1 MASDPAWGGRYVI
14 YGRCTVLHLQFLD
27 YLSSESLLDLQ
38 GLPKRLYLC
47 VKCLTEYVFW
57 GLNIA
62 VAVRE
67 PHRHNLKGTH
77 PMGSRKKI
85 GCLEHFT
92 CVQPLQVLCKSLLSP
107 QGGLPCKTS
116 QTVTWMKLLYQGS
129 RCGNIQAGPLSV
141 GHTGTLT
148 LTAHPVC
155 GYHLPTYSKVP
166 CSNSDP

>member
-1 MASDPAWGGRYVI
+1 MASGPAWGDRYVI

-27 YLSSESLLDLQ
+27 YLSSESRLDLQ
-38 GLPKRLYLC
+38 GLPKRLCLC

-107 QGGLPCKTS
+107 QGGCHVKLVRLWPEWSCFIKGAGVATS
-116 QTVTWMKLLYQGS
+116 KLGHSPLATQAPWHWL
-129 RCGNIQAGPLSV
+129 RIQCV
-141 GHTGTLT
+141 GTIF
-148 LTAHPVC
+148 
-155 GYHLPTYSKVP
+155 
-166 CSNSDP
+166 